1 MWSLYITGIFQKVE
15 MFLIRQ
21 IANTLVGIWYF
32 DFYFDLKYYF
42 HLNITLT
49 ISSFGTNPN
58 CNNSPPQ

>member
-1 MWSLYITGIFQKVE
+1 

-42 HLNITLT
+42 YLNITLT